1 MSLFNST
8 YKSIDIN
15 EIDEILDKIE
25 LIDIREPHEFKAS
38 HIRTAKNIPMSDLLN
53 MPEKFLKKDKEYYI
67 MCRAGHRSATAYKEL
82 SSKGFNVYDVTS
94 GMDFY
99 EGENRI

>member
-1 MSLFNST
+1 MSLFDNA

-15 EIDEILDKIE
+15 EIDEILDDIE

-38 HIRTAKNIPMSDLLN
+38 HIRNAKNIPMEKLLN
-53 MPEKFLKKDKEYYI
+53 EPEKFLNKNKEYYI

-99 EGENRI
+99 EGDNRI